1 MKVYDYQEA
10 FQKSYNNATRVAA
23 LVHQAAPG
31 LPDERFGIA
40 GYHEPSLQFA
50 LGGEIRLL
58 RDGAD
63 AARFLAGGPGRFV
76 AVADR
81 QEAGFRAEASTL
93 GLALREAGTVAGFN
107 YSRGRRVAIVLYG
120 VGE

>member
-1 MKVYDYQEA
+1 VLEGVLPRLMA
-10 FQKSYNNATRVAA
+10 PWISPRLAA
-23 LVHQAAPG
+23 LVQQAAPG
-31 LPDERFGIA
+31 LPDERFGIT

-63 AARFLAGGPGRFV
+63 AARFLAGAPGRFV

-81 QEAGFRAEASTL
+81 QEAGFRAEAAAI
-93 GLALREAGTVAGFN
+93 GLAPRERGTVAGFN
-107 YSRGRRVAIVLYG
+107 YSRGRRVAIMLYG